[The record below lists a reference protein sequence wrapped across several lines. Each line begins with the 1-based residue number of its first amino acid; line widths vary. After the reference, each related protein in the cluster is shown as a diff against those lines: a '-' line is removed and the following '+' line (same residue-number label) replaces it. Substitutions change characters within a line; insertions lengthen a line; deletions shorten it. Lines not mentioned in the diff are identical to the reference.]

1 MKKTLCVMGILAAGW
16 TGSAAALTIDTFDQ
30 TAQSVSATAAGSATS
45 NLAAPEAIGGF
56 RTLEI
61 PNGVPV
67 SGIGAVSTAVFE
79 NIGRLTFSQDALT
92 VGSSNVVWD
101 AASAGLFADLTE
113 GGIDTHLIYELISI
127 DQGGIEAAFLIED
140 NSNNVAQYTEV
151 LNSASVMKIA
161 LADFDNAG
169 STDFTDVK
177 SITLRIAG
185 LDFSSDVVFGQIFTE
200 SRRPPVEMPLPGSL
214 LLLGSALIGL
224 GVRRRRG

>member
-1 MKKTLCVMGILAAGW
+1 
-16 TGSAAALTIDTFDQ
+16 
-30 TAQSVSATAAGSATS
+30 
-45 NLAAPEAIGGF
+45 
-56 RTLEI
+56 
-61 PNGVPV
+61 
-67 SGIGAVSTAVFE
+67 VSTAVFD

-92 VGSSNVVWD
+92 IGSSNVVWD
-101 AASAGLFADLTE
+101 ADGAGLFADLTE

-140 NSNNVAQYTEV
+140 NSGNSAEYSEV
-151 LNSASVMKIA
+151 LNSASVMQIA